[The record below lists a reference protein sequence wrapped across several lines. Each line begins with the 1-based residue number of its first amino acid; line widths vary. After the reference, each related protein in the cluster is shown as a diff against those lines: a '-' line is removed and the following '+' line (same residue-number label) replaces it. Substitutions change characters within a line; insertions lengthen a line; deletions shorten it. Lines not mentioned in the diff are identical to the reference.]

1 MTGAFIVGWII
12 LAIGLAI
19 VTFGDEHDF
28 YREGR
33 NSKLYQ
39 KVSGTL
45 NKFYTDQ
52 NVYAPVLISFAC
64 IAIAC
69 FGLAFIL

>member
-19 VTFGDEHDF
+19 VTFGDEPDF

-33 NSKLYQ
+33 NSKVYKKISSL
-39 KVSGTL
+39 L
-45 NKFYTDQ
+45 HKFYRE
-52 NVYAPVLISFAC
+52 
-64 IAIAC
+64 
-69 FGLAFIL
+69 